1 MEASNIEK
9 LRNIMDNISRLNDEW
24 FDTFPTD
31 EGQTGIH
38 DALMY
43 EVMEADKI
51 LAASPRNCDVGTV
64 EEQLDRYGLFCQNKC
79 PVCEHRH
86 SCHICGE
93 RYRMKCMVAWSQMPY
108 KEGDV
113 K

>member
-1 MEASNIEK
+1 MEASNIAM
-9 LRNIMDNISRLNDEW
+9 LRNIMNNISRLNDEW

-51 LAASPRNCDVGTV
+51 LSAPPRNCDVGTS
-64 EEQLDRYGLFCQNKC
+64 EEQEKRYLALCDANKC
-79 PVCEHRH
+79 SSCPVRFKGKTDCVFTWE
-86 SCHICGE
+86 
-93 RYRMKCMVAWSQMPY
+93 QMPY
-108 KEGDV
+108 EEV
-113 K
+113 KT

>member
-9 LRNIMDNISRLNDEW
+9 LRNIMDNISRLNDKW

-43 EVMEADKI
+43 EVMEANKI
-51 LAASPRNCDVGTV
+51 LAAPTRNCDRFSNANEALEAFENEKRETII
-64 EEQLDRYGLFCQNKC
+64 EFIRWLFAEVQGGAK
-79 PVCEHRH
+79 
-86 SCHICGE
+86 
-93 RYRMKCMVAWSQMPY
+93 
-108 KEGDV
+108 
-113 K
+113 

>member
-1 MEASNIEK
+1 MEASNIAM
-9 LRNIMDNISRLNDEW
+9 LRNIMKNISRLNDEW

-51 LAASPRNCDVGTV
+51 LSAPPRNCDKQFTSERVSADDV
-64 EEQLDRYGLFCQNKC
+64 EQAWIVFKRCYPNVYFDVPGLLRFIVWLFSEAKGATDG
-79 PVCEHRH
+79 
-86 SCHICGE
+86 S
-93 RYRMKCMVAWSQMPY
+93 K
-108 KEGDV
+108 
-113 K
+113 